1 MVMGCGADLQHYCAR
16 KYRVYARE
24 TISHT
29 RKGIE
34 VTHGL
39 CVWDQDHFL
48 VRRKLSY
55 ALVRTSPGKDSKIV
69 CTRKF
74 SFAPKRLDSVVRPCK
89 SRQYCVGQM
98 VWRYYPPWANEKL
111 NSAWTGPW
119 IVERQYP
126 NATVQVQLA
135 KGGVGAKEDATLMV
149 HASCLETAGTTAE
162 GKLLQYDQY
171 RVLQYPVPGAN
182 TKEKHNEEPERSL
195 PEDHDWGP
203 GELASGSQDDLP
215 ISR

>member
-1 MVMGCGADLQHYCAR
+1 MDFVYGTKTTFLSEENCPMHWLEQVQVKIPKLYAHASFHLHLNASIQLCAHA
-16 KYRVYARE
+16 KAGYRV
-24 TISHT
+24 
-29 RKGIE
+29 
-34 VTHGL
+34 
-39 CVWDQDHFL
+39 
-48 VRRKLSY
+48 
-55 ALVRTSPGKDSKIV
+55 
-69 CTRKF
+69 
-74 SFAPKRLDSVVRPCK
+74 
-89 SRQYCVGQM
+89 RQYCVGQM